1 MGKLRQG
8 SLRPRSLWYP
18 YDSAAQSVSTSFPQ
32 EARGLTLQTPLP
44 LGAELQMRDLAG
56 LGYSLFLPSRLSEAI
71 GMGLGPG
78 GRGWGLSLLCDPGQ
92 VTALL

>member
-1 MGKLRQG
+1 MSKLRQG

-44 LGAELQMRDLAG
+44 LGAELQMRLGRSWILLVPALSPLRSNRHG
-56 LGYSLFLPSRLSEAI
+56 LGTRWK
-71 GMGLGPG
+71 GLG
-78 GRGWGLSLLCDPGQ
+78 SDSA
-92 VTALL
+92 V